1 MHNDEMNLAWQF
13 VEGTNVSVF
22 LTGKAGTGKTTFLRK
37 LKELAPKR
45 MVVVAPTGVAAINAQ
60 GATIHSF
67 FQLSPGVHVPGMQE
81 AEKTGKSRF
90 YQMGKEKKNILRT
103 LDLLII
109 DEISMVRCDLLD
121 AIDGVLR
128 QYKRSSLP
136 FGGVQLLMIGD
147 LQQLAPVATDQEWE
161 LLSPHYETPYFFSS
175 KALKATQYVTIELKH
190 VYRQSDEHFVNLLAK
205 VRDGLIDQEVQSEL
219 GARYLPDFRPP
230 QNEGW
235 IRLTTHNYMAQR
247 YNETQLAMLPA
258 DMQLYT
264 ASVKGNFPESMYPA
278 DMQLGLKVGAQVMFI
293 KNDPSNE
300 HLYYNGKIGV
310 VVVASQHS
318 VMVQCPGE
326 HKVINVTQ
334 QEWNNTRY
342 VIDEQTKEIREEVDG
357 TFIQYPLRLAWAITV
372 HKSQGLTFDHA
383 VLDIND
389 AFAHGQVYV
398 ALSRCRSMEGLVLA
412 RPLQLTS
419 LQTDEQVDSFIHAS
433 LQAAEHTSSQ
443 LEEMRYL
450 YFRQLLDEQFDFRQM
465 MSEYNYLLRIVDEH
479 LYNQQ
484 LAYLTLLKDAR
495 AKMAE
500 KVVDVATKFQVQYM
514 KLLTDAA
521 GESIANYSTNDLL
534 QQRIRAAAKYF
545 HEQLLAVFV
554 PVMNKGKFTI
564 GNKQV
569 KKQFDGAMDVLT
581 LTYRAKMATLKTT
594 EQEGFAVKTYLKS
607 KAISLVEQD
616 ESKKTRRSIAN
627 STETKKAVDAIATTA
642 PKKEWKWYW
651 KK

>member
-37 LKELAPKR
+37 MKELAPKR

-67 FQLSPGVHVPGMQE
+67 FQLSPGVHVPGMQQP
-81 AEKTGKSRF
+81 EKTGKSRF
-90 YQMGKEKKNILRT
+90 FKMGKEKKNILRT

-128 QYKRSSLP
+128 QYKKSALP

-175 KALKATQYVTIELKH
+175 KALQAIQYVTIELKQ
-190 VYRQSDEHFVNLLAK
+190 VYRQSDEHFVSLLAK
-205 VRDGLIDQEVQSEL
+205 VRDGNIDHEVQNEL

-247 YNETQLAMLPA
+247 YNETQLAMLPS
-258 DMQLYT
+258 DLQLYT
-264 ASVKGNFPESMYPA
+264 AKVKGNFPETMYPA

-293 KNDPSNE
+293 KNDSSND
-300 HLYYNGKIGV
+300 HLYYNGKIGTV
-310 VVVASQHS
+310 VEASQRS
-318 VMVQCPGE
+318 VLVQCPGE
-326 HKVINVTQ
+326 TKAINVTP
-334 QEWNNTRY
+334 QEWENMRY
-342 VIDEQTKEIREEVDG
+342 TIDSQTKEIREEVDG

-398 ALSRCRSMEGLVLA
+398 ALSRCRSLEGLVLA

-419 LQTDEQVDSFIHAS
+419 LQSDENVDTFIHTS
-433 LQAAEHTSSQ
+433 LEAAQHTSSQ
-443 LEEMRYL
+443 LDAMRYQ
-450 YFRQLLDEQFDFRQM
+450 YFRQLLDEQFNFRPLM
-465 MSEYNYLLRIVDEH
+465 NEYNYLLRIASEH

-484 LAYLTLLKDAR
+484 PHYLTLLKNTR
-495 AKMAE
+495 AKMTE
-500 KVVDVATKFQVQYM
+500 KVLDVATKFRAQYVRM
-514 KLLTDAA
+514 I
-521 GESIANYSTNDLL
+521 GEGVANQLL
-534 QQRIRAAAKYF
+534 QQRIVAAAKYF
-545 HEQLLAVFV
+545 REQLLVVFV
-554 PVMNKGKFTI
+554 PVLNKAKFTI

-569 KKQFDGAMDVLT
+569 KKQFDGAMDALT
-581 LTYRAKMATLKTT
+581 LTYRSKMATLQTT
-594 EQEGFAVKTYLKS
+594 EKDGFAVKSYLKS
-607 KAISLVEQD
+607 KAV
-616 ESKKTRRSIAN
+616 
-627 STETKKAVDAIATTA
+627 AIV
-642 PKKEWKWYW
+642 
-651 KK
+651 

>member
-1 MHNDEMNLAWQF
+1 MNIAWQF

-37 LKELAPKR
+37 MKELAPKR

-67 FQLSPGVHVPGMQE
+67 FQLSPGVHVPGMQQP
-81 AEKTGKSRF
+81 EKTGKSRF
-90 YQMGKEKKNILRT
+90 FQMGKEKKNILRT

-128 QYKRSSLP
+128 QYKRSPLP

-175 KALKATQYVTIELKH
+175 KALQAIQYVTIELKH
-190 VYRQSDEHFVNLLAK
+190 VYRQSDEHFVSLLAK
-205 VRDGLIDQEVQSEL
+205 VRDGNIDHEVQNEL

-247 YNETQLAMLPA
+247 YNETQLAMLPSNL
-258 DMQLYT
+258 QLYT
-264 ASVKGNFPESMYPA
+264 AKVKGNFPETMFPA

-293 KNDPSNE
+293 KNDSSND
-300 HLYYNGKIGV
+300 HLYYNGKIGTV
-310 VVVASQHS
+310 VEASQRS
-318 VMVQCPGE
+318 VLVLCPGE
-326 HKVINVTQ
+326 TKTINVTP
-334 QEWNNTRY
+334 QEWENMRY
-342 VIDEQTKEIREEVDG
+342 TIDPQTKEIREEVDG

-398 ALSRCRSMEGLVLA
+398 ALSRCRSLEGLVLA

-419 LQTDEQVDSFIHAS
+419 LQSDEKVDTFIHTS
-433 LQAAEHTSSQ
+433 LEAAQHTSSQ
-443 LEEMRYL
+443 LDAMRYQ
-450 YFRQLLDEQFDFRQM
+450 YFRQLLDEQFDFRPLM
-465 MSEYNYLLRIVDEH
+465 NEFNYLLRIASEH

-484 LAYLTLLKDAR
+484 PHYLTLLKNTR
-495 AKMAE
+495 AKMTE
-500 KVVDVATKFQVQYM
+500 KVLDVATKFRAQYVRM
-514 KLLTDAA
+514 I
-521 GESIANYSTNDLL
+521 GEGVANQLL
-534 QQRIRAAAKYF
+534 QQRIVAAAKYF
-545 HEQLLAVFV
+545 REQLLVVFV
-554 PVMNKGKFTI
+554 PVLNKAKFTI

-569 KKQFDGAMDVLT
+569 KKQFDGAMDALT
-581 LTYRAKMATLKTT
+581 LTYRSKMATLRAT
-594 EQEGFAVKTYLKS
+594 EEDGFAVKSYLKS
-607 KAISLVEQD
+607 KAVAMG
-616 ESKKTRRSIAN
+616 K
-627 STETKKAVDAIATTA
+627 
-642 PKKEWKWYW
+642 
-651 KK
+651 

>member
-37 LKELAPKR
+37 MKELAPKR
-45 MVVVAPTGVAAINAQ
+45 MVVVAPTGVAAINAK

-81 AEKTGKSRF
+81 AEKKGRSRF
-90 YQMGKEKKNILRT
+90 FQMGKEKKNILRT

-128 QYKRSSLP
+128 QYKDRNLP

-161 LLSPHYETPYFFSS
+161 LLSPHYESPYFFSS
-175 KALKATQYVTIELKH
+175 KALKAINYVTIELKH
-190 VYRQSDEHFVNLLAK
+190 VYRQSDEHFVGLLAK
-205 VRDGLIDQEVQSEL
+205 VRDGLIDNDVQTEL
-219 GARYLPDFRPP
+219 GARYLPQFRPP

-247 YNETQLAMLPA
+247 YNETQLAMLPG
-258 DMQLYT
+258 DLQLYT
-264 ASVKGNFPESMYPA
+264 AKVKGNFPEPMYPA

-300 HLYYNGKIGV
+300 HLYYNGKIGTV
-310 VVVASQHS
+310 VGASAKS
-318 VMVQCPGE
+318 VTVQCPGE
-326 HKVINVTQ
+326 QKAITVSP
-334 QEWNNTRY
+334 QEWENMRY
-342 VIDEQTKEIREEVDG
+342 TIDEQTKEIREEVDG

-398 ALSRCRSMEGLVLA
+398 ALSRCRSLEGLVLA
-412 RPLQLTS
+412 RPLQFGS
-419 LQTDEQVDSFIHAS
+419 LQKDTQVDSFIHSS
-433 LQAAEHTSSQ
+433 LEAAQHTSSH
-443 LEEMRYL
+443 LDEMRYL
-450 YFRQLLDEQFDFRQM
+450 YFRQLLDEQFDFRRM
-465 MSEYNYLLRIVDEH
+465 MIEYNYLLRIVDEH
-479 LYNQQ
+479 LYSQQ
-484 LAYLTLLKDAR
+484 PHYFTLLKDTR
-495 AKMAE
+495 AKMSEKVLEVAE
-500 KVVDVATKFQVQYM
+500 KFQAQRQR
-514 KLLTDAA
+514 LLTEAVRISVAD
-521 GESIANYSTNDLL
+521 YSTNEVL

-545 HEQLLAVFV
+545 HEQLLAIFV
-554 PVMNKGKFTI
+554 PVMNKGKFSI

-569 KKQFDGAMDVLT
+569 KKQFEGAMDALS
-581 LTYRAKMATLKTT
+581 LAYRSKMATLKAT
-594 EQEGFAVKTYLKS
+594 EKDGFTVKSYLKS
-607 KAISLVEQD
+607 KAISLV
-616 ESKKTRRSIAN
+616 
-627 STETKKAVDAIATTA
+627 
-642 PKKEWKWYW
+642 
-651 KK
+651 

>member
-1 MHNDEMNLAWQF
+1 MNLAWQF

-37 LKELAPKR
+37 IKELAPKR

-67 FQLSPGVHVPGMQE
+67 FQLSPGVRVPGMQKP
-81 AEKTGKSRF
+81 EKTGKSRF
-90 YQMGKEKKNILRT
+90 FQMGKEKKNILRT

-161 LLSPHYETPYFFSS
+161 LLSPHYDTPYFFSS
-175 KALKATQYVTIELKH
+175 KALKAIQYVTIELKH
-190 VYRQSDEHFVNLLAK
+190 VYRQSDEHFVSLLAK
-205 VRDGLIDQEVQSEL
+205 VRDGMIDQEVQKEL

-247 YNETQLAMLPA
+247 YNETQLAMLPG
-258 DMQLYT
+258 DLQLYT
-264 ASVKGNFPESMYPA
+264 AKVKGNFPETMCPA
-278 DMQLGLKVGAQVMFI
+278 DVQLGLKVGAQVMFI
-293 KNDPSNE
+293 KNDPSND
-300 HLYYNGKIGV
+300 HLYYNGKIGTV
-310 VVVASQHS
+310 VEASQRC

-326 HKVINVTQ
+326 SKVINVVQ

-342 VIDEQTKEIREEVDG
+342 TIDPQTKEIREEVDG

-398 ALSRCRSMEGLVLA
+398 ALSRCRSLEGLVLA

-419 LQTDEQVDSFIHAS
+419 LQGDEKVDTFIHTS
-433 LQAAEHTSSQ
+433 LEAAQHTSSQ
-443 LEEMRYL
+443 LDEMRYQ
-450 YFRQLLDEQFDFRQM
+450 YFRQLLDEQFDFRPLM
-465 MSEYNYLLRIVDEH
+465 NEFNYLLRIVDEH

-484 LAYLTLLKDAR
+484 PHYLTLLKDTR
-495 AKMAE
+495 VKMAD
-500 KVVDVATKFQVQYM
+500 KVLDVAAKFRVQYGRM
-514 KLLTDAA
+514 MAE
-521 GESIANYSTNDLL
+521 GVANELL
-534 QQRIRAAAKYF
+534 QQRIVAASSYF
-545 HEQLLAVFV
+545 HQQLLVVFV
-554 PVMNKGKFTI
+554 PVLNKGKFTI

-569 KKQFDGAMDVLT
+569 KKQFDSAMEALT
-581 LTYRAKMATLKTT
+581 LTYRSKMATLQTT
-594 EQEGFAVKTYLKS
+594 EKDGFAIKSYLKS
-607 KAISLVEQD
+607 KAV
-616 ESKKTRRSIAN
+616 SI
-627 STETKKAVDAIATTA
+627 V
-642 PKKEWKWYW
+642 
-651 KK
+651 

>member
-67 FQLSPGVHVPGMQE
+67 FQLSPGVHVPGMQQ

-128 QYKRSSLP
+128 QYKRSALP

-147 LQQLAPVATDQEWE
+147 LQQLAPVATDLEWE
-161 LLSPHYETPYFFSS
+161 LLSPHYDTPYFFSS
-175 KALKATQYVTIELKH
+175 KALKAIQYVTIELKH
-190 VYRQSDEHFVNLLAK
+190 VYRQSDEHFINLLAK
-205 VRDGLIDQEVQSEL
+205 VRDGLIDQEVQREL

-264 ASVKGNFPESMYPA
+264 ASINGNFPETMYPA

-300 HLYYNGKIGV
+300 HLYYNGKIGTV
-310 VVVASQHS
+310 VAASQHS
-318 VMVQCPGE
+318 VLVQCPGE
-326 HKVINVTQ
+326 QKAINVIQ

-357 TFIQYPLRLAWAITV
+357 TFTQYPLRLAWAITV

-398 ALSRCRSMEGLVLA
+398 ALSRCRSLEGLVLA

-419 LQTDEQVDSFIHAS
+419 LQGDEQVDSFIHTSLEAAQHAS
-433 LQAAEHTSSQ
+433 SRLD
-443 LEEMRYL
+443 EMRYH
-450 YFRQLLDEQFDFRQM
+450 YFRQLLDEQFDFRQLM
-465 MSEYNYLLRIVDEH
+465 NDYAYLLRIVDEH
-479 LYNQQ
+479 LYSQQ
-484 LAYLTLLKDAR
+484 PAYLTLLKDTR

-500 KVVDVATKFQVQYM
+500 KVLDVAVKFQAQYVRI
-514 KLLTDAA
+514 LAEAA
-521 GESIANYSTNDLL
+521 VVSMTGYAANELL

-545 HEQLLAVFV
+545 REQLLGVFV
-554 PVMNKGKFTI
+554 PVLNKGKFTI

-569 KKQFDGAMDVLT
+569 KKQFDGAMEVLT
-581 LTYRAKMATLKTT
+581 LAYKSKMATLKAT
-594 EQEGFAVKTYLKS
+594 EKDGFTVKSYLES
-607 KAISLVEQD
+607 KAISL
-616 ESKKTRRSIAN
+616 I
-627 STETKKAVDAIATTA
+627 
-642 PKKEWKWYW
+642 
-651 KK
+651 